1 MASNHAAREAIWLRE
16 FLEELGYPQGTTV
29 IKSDSQSAMSLMK
42 NATHHPK
49 TKHIRKQ
56 WHYVRELIESKE
68 VRFDFISTKFQI
80 ADALTK
86 AVPREKLEFCR
97 EGMGVRD
104 ISILKSG

>member
-1 MASNHAAREAIWLRE
+1 
-16 FLEELGYPQGTTV
+16 
-29 IKSDSQSAMSLMK
+29 MSLMR

-56 WHYVRELIESKE
+56 WHYVRELIDAAE
-68 VRFDFISTKFQI
+68 VEFQFVSTKLQV

-97 EGMGVRD
+97 VGFGVRPL
-104 ISILKSG
+104 STLV